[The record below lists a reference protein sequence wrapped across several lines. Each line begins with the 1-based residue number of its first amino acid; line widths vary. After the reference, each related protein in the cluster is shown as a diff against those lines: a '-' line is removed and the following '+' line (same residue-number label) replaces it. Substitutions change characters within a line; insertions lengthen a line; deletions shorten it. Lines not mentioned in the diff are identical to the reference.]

1 MVEQVKYVEL
11 VAVREGTYT
20 TYVFKDFKSHE
31 YIMCAK
37 PPNWQVPE
45 ISVGDKG
52 FVNYQVVEAGDEYV
66 TPEGERMVYKYSSI
80 YFLNFVNKTDVLKN
94 KEIIL

>member
-1 MVEQVKYVEL
+1 MVESVKYVEL
-11 VAVREGTYT
+11 VAVREGNYT
-20 TYVFKDFKSHE
+20 MYAFRDMDSPI
-31 YIMCAK
+31 YIMCTK

-45 ISVGDKG
+45 INVGDKG
-52 FVNYQVVEAGDEYV
+52 FLSYQSVKAGDEYV
-66 TPEGERMVYKYSSI
+66 TPDGERMVYKYSSI

>member
-1 MVEQVKYVEL
+1 MVETVKYVEL
-11 VAVREGTYT
+11 VAVREGVYT
-20 TYVFKDFKSHE
+20 SYVFKDIKSYE

-45 ISVGDKG
+45 INIGDKG
-52 FVNYQVVEAGDEYV
+52 FVSYQVVEAGDEYV
-66 TPEGERMVYKYSSI
+66 TPDGERKIYKYSSI